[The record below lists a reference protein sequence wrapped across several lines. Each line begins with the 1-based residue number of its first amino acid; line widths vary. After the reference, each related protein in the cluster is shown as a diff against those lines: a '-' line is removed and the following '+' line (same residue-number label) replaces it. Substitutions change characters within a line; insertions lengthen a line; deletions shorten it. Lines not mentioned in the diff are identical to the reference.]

1 MDKLIIT
8 ALRGKTAAVLFE
20 NGRAVRIDF
29 EPEAAEEE
37 TGVIFVGKVKN
48 IAKNINA
55 AFVEYRPGVNG
66 FYSLKENSC
75 PLYADGKPDHGP
87 LKAGDEILVQVER
100 SAVKTK
106 DAVLTSNLTLTGQT
120 AVLTAGK
127 SSLGISAK
135 IRDKEWREAAK
146 RRWEETSHGNC
157 GLVIRT
163 NGETAG
169 LDAVFAEFESLFE
182 RYREICRIAA
192 SRTCCSVLYRPE
204 SFAVRTVRDL
214 KISEGL
220 EVVTDLPEVY
230 KELQDAL
237 GTAVLPDAI
246 SGASPN
252 AAGSGE
258 HAAGMGAGRPVIRF
272 YEDEF
277 PLTALY
283 HLETILSQALAKTV
297 WLKSGGNLVIEP
309 TEALTVIDVNTAK
322 SVSKKT
328 SEETYL
334 KTNLEAAEA
343 IAVQLRLRNLSGIII
358 VDFIDMKE
366 EESRKAAEEF
376 SHCLMEMVPEACGSV
391 LVAGLGNRGITPDAL
406 GPETVEQLNVTR
418 HLVRTYGK
426 KGREVSALAP
436 GVMAQTGMEAVEI
449 LRGTAEQTHPDVILA
464 VDALAACSIHRLN
477 CTIQLADTGI
487 WPGSGV
493 GNHRNALNQ
502 ETLGVPVIGIGV
514 PTVVGAG
521 TIVHDA
527 VAGVL
532 ESLEESE
539 MDEFLGEVISPALE
553 SLYVTTK
560 EIDEMVRRL
569 AGVLAAG
576 MNQAFS
582 GEL

>member
-258 HAAGMGAGRPVIRF
+258 HAAGRPVIRF

-366 EESRKAAEEF
+366 EESRKA
-376 SHCLMEMVPEACGSV
+376 L
-391 LVAGLGNRGITPDAL
+391 
-406 GPETVEQLNVTR
+406 
-418 HLVRTYGK
+418 
-426 KGREVSALAP
+426 
-436 GVMAQTGMEAVEI
+436 
-449 LRGTAEQTHPDVILA
+449 
-464 VDALAACSIHRLN
+464 LAAMR
-477 CTIQLADTGI
+477 
-487 WPGSGV
+487 
-493 GNHRNALNQ
+493 R
-502 ETLGVPVIGIGV
+502 
-514 PTVVGAG
+514 
-521 TIVHDA
+521 A
-527 VAGVL
+527 VAADPVK
-532 ESLEESE
+532 
-539 MDEFLGEVISPALE
+539 
-553 SLYVTTK
+553 T
-560 EIDEMVRRL
+560 VRRPL
-569 AGVLAAG
+569 HEQVRV
-576 MNQAFS
+576 
-582 GEL
+582 

>member
-75 PLYADGKPDHGP
+75 PLYADGKPDHGT

-258 HAAGMGAGRPVIRF
+258 HAAGRPVIRF

-366 EESRKAAEEF
+366 EESRKALLAA
-376 SHCLMEMVPEACGSV
+376 MRRAVAADPVKTV
-391 LVAGLGNRGITPDAL
+391 LVDMTPLGL
-406 GPETVEQLNVTR
+406 VELTR
-418 HLVRTYGK
+418 KKIRRPLHEQVR
-426 KGREVSALAP
+426 V
-436 GVMAQTGMEAVEI
+436 
-449 LRGTAEQTHPDVILA
+449 
-464 VDALAACSIHRLN
+464 
-477 CTIQLADTGI
+477 
-487 WPGSGV
+487 
-493 GNHRNALNQ
+493 
-502 ETLGVPVIGIGV
+502 
-514 PTVVGAG
+514 
-521 TIVHDA
+521 
-527 VAGVL
+527 
-532 ESLEESE
+532 
-539 MDEFLGEVISPALE
+539 
-553 SLYVTTK
+553 
-560 EIDEMVRRL
+560 
-569 AGVLAAG
+569 
-576 MNQAFS
+576 
-582 GEL
+582 

>member
-75 PLYADGKPDHGP
+75 PLYADGKSYHGP

-120 AVLTAGK
+120 AVLTVGK

-146 RRWEETSHGNC
+146 RRWDETSPGNC

-204 SFAVRTVRDL
+204 RFAVRTVRDL

-237 GTAVLPDAI
+237 GAAVLPDAI

-258 HAAGMGAGRPVIRF
+258 HAAGMGGDPV
-272 YEDEF
+272 
-277 PLTALY
+277 L
-283 HLETILSQALAKTV
+283 
-297 WLKSGGNLVIEP
+297 
-309 TEALTVIDVNTAK
+309 
-322 SVSKKT
+322 
-328 SEETYL
+328 
-334 KTNLEAAEA
+334 
-343 IAVQLRLRNLSGIII
+343 
-358 VDFIDMKE
+358 
-366 EESRKAAEEF
+366 
-376 SHCLMEMVPEACGSV
+376 
-391 LVAGLGNRGITPDAL
+391 
-406 GPETVEQLNVTR
+406 
-418 HLVRTYGK
+418 
-426 KGREVSALAP
+426 
-436 GVMAQTGMEAVEI
+436 
-449 LRGTAEQTHPDVILA
+449 
-464 VDALAACSIHRLN
+464 
-477 CTIQLADTGI
+477 
-487 WPGSGV
+487 
-493 GNHRNALNQ
+493 
-502 ETLGVPVIGIGV
+502 
-514 PTVVGAG
+514 
-521 TIVHDA
+521 
-527 VAGVL
+527 
-532 ESLEESE
+532 
-539 MDEFLGEVISPALE
+539 
-553 SLYVTTK
+553 
-560 EIDEMVRRL
+560 
-569 AGVLAAG
+569 
-576 MNQAFS
+576 
-582 GEL
+582 

>member
-75 PLYADGKPDHGP
+75 TLYADGKPDHGP

-220 EVVTDLPEVY
+220 EVVTDRPEVY

-258 HAAGMGAGRPVIRF
+258 HAAGRPVIRF

-366 EESRKAAEEF
+366 EESRKALLAA
-376 SHCLMEMVPEACGSV
+376 MRRAVAADPVKTV
-391 LVAGLGNRGITPDAL
+391 LVDMTPLGL
-406 GPETVEQLNVTR
+406 VELTR
-418 HLVRTYGK
+418 KKIRRPLHEQVR
-426 KGREVSALAP
+426 V
-436 GVMAQTGMEAVEI
+436 
-449 LRGTAEQTHPDVILA
+449 
-464 VDALAACSIHRLN
+464 
-477 CTIQLADTGI
+477 
-487 WPGSGV
+487 
-493 GNHRNALNQ
+493 
-502 ETLGVPVIGIGV
+502 
-514 PTVVGAG
+514 
-521 TIVHDA
+521 
-527 VAGVL
+527 
-532 ESLEESE
+532 
-539 MDEFLGEVISPALE
+539 
-553 SLYVTTK
+553 
-560 EIDEMVRRL
+560 
-569 AGVLAAG
+569 
-576 MNQAFS
+576 
-582 GEL
+582 

>member
-135 IRDKEWREAAK
+135 IRDKEWRE
-146 RRWEETSHGNC
+146 TSHGNC

-258 HAAGMGAGRPVIRF
+258 HAAGRPVIRF

-366 EESRKAAEEF
+366 EESRKALLAA
-376 SHCLMEMVPEACGSV
+376 MRRAVAADPVKTV
-391 LVAGLGNRGITPDAL
+391 LVDMTPLGL
-406 GPETVEQLNVTR
+406 VELTR
-418 HLVRTYGK
+418 KKIRRPLHEQVR
-426 KGREVSALAP
+426 V
-436 GVMAQTGMEAVEI
+436 
-449 LRGTAEQTHPDVILA
+449 
-464 VDALAACSIHRLN
+464 
-477 CTIQLADTGI
+477 
-487 WPGSGV
+487 
-493 GNHRNALNQ
+493 
-502 ETLGVPVIGIGV
+502 
-514 PTVVGAG
+514 
-521 TIVHDA
+521 
-527 VAGVL
+527 
-532 ESLEESE
+532 
-539 MDEFLGEVISPALE
+539 
-553 SLYVTTK
+553 
-560 EIDEMVRRL
+560 
-569 AGVLAAG
+569 
-576 MNQAFS
+576 
-582 GEL
+582 

>member
-258 HAAGMGAGRPVIRF
+258 HAAGRPVIRF

-277 PLTALY
+277 PLIALY

-309 TEALTVIDVNTAK
+309 TEA
-322 SVSKKT
+322 
-328 SEETYL
+328 
-334 KTNLEAAEA
+334 

-366 EESRKAAEEF
+366 EESRKALLAA
-376 SHCLMEMVPEACGSV
+376 MRRAVAADPVKTV
-391 LVAGLGNRGITPDAL
+391 LVDMTPLGL
-406 GPETVEQLNVTR
+406 VELTR
-418 HLVRTYGK
+418 KKIRRPLHEQVR
-426 KGREVSALAP
+426 V
-436 GVMAQTGMEAVEI
+436 
-449 LRGTAEQTHPDVILA
+449 
-464 VDALAACSIHRLN
+464 
-477 CTIQLADTGI
+477 
-487 WPGSGV
+487 
-493 GNHRNALNQ
+493 
-502 ETLGVPVIGIGV
+502 
-514 PTVVGAG
+514 
-521 TIVHDA
+521 
-527 VAGVL
+527 
-532 ESLEESE
+532 
-539 MDEFLGEVISPALE
+539 
-553 SLYVTTK
+553 
-560 EIDEMVRRL
+560 
-569 AGVLAAG
+569 
-576 MNQAFS
+576 
-582 GEL
+582 

>member
-258 HAAGMGAGRPVIRF
+258 HAAGRPVIRF

-277 PLTALY
+277 PLIALY

-297 WLKSGGNLVIEP
+297 WLKSGGSLIIQP
-309 TEALTVIDVNTAK
+309 TEALTVIDVNTGR
-322 SVSKKT
+322 SVSGNQ
-328 SEETYL
+328 EQYL
-334 KTNLEAAEA
+334 KLNLEAAKEA
-343 IAVQLRLRNLSGIII
+343 ARQIRLRNLSGIILI
-358 VDFIDMKE
+358 DFINLSGQEDRELLLHTMRE
-366 EESRKAAEEF
+366 LTAADPVKTEVIDLTKLD
-376 SHCLMEMVPEACGSV
+376 LME
-391 LVAGLGNRGITPDAL
+391 IT
-406 GPETVEQLNVTR
+406 R
-418 HLVRTYGK
+418 K
-426 KGREVSALAP
+426 KGRPPLY
-436 GVMAQTGMEAVEI
+436 EAI
-449 LRGTAEQTHPDVILA
+449 RK
-464 VDALAACSIHRLN
+464 
-477 CTIQLADTGI
+477 
-487 WPGSGV
+487 
-493 GNHRNALNQ
+493 
-502 ETLGVPVIGIGV
+502 
-514 PTVVGAG
+514 
-521 TIVHDA
+521 
-527 VAGVL
+527 
-532 ESLEESE
+532 
-539 MDEFLGEVISPALE
+539 
-553 SLYVTTK
+553 K
-560 EIDEMVRRL
+560 ERSNE
-569 AGVLAAG
+569 
-576 MNQAFS
+576 
-582 GEL
+582 